1 VYLSGNIV
9 KKRKIIQVIESMES
23 RPMYGKSFKRNDL
36 TFFNDVKKPISDFD
50 IIQILRKILT
60 SHINQV
66 FYINFIENYEK

>member
-1 VYLSGNIV
+1 
-9 KKRKIIQVIESMES
+9 
-23 RPMYGKSFKRNDL
+23 MYGKSFKRNDL